1 MSTPSETVLLVFVAI
16 TGLAVLLQAVVLL
29 AIFLAIRKNAGML
42 QQQLDILRTSVMPV
56 VTGTHDLLTQV
67 GPHIG
72 SLSKDLAEISKGLR
86 VQSAEFQTLTS
97 DIMAR
102 AERQSIR
109 LDAMCTSALDTVGR
123 AGNVLV
129 DTINVPLRQISGMA
143 AFARAAL
150 GAFRSAPPR
159 PRPTHAAA
167 DKDMFV

>member
-1 MSTPSETVLLVFVAI
+1 MSTHSDSVLLVFVAV

-29 AIFLAIRKNAGML
+29 AIYLAMRKTSSML
-42 QQQLDILRTSVMPV
+42 QQQVDNLRDSVMPL
-56 VTGTHDLLTQV
+56 VTSTHKLVSSV
-67 GPHIG
+67 GPNIDAVA
-72 SLSKDLAEISKGLR
+72 KDLAEISKGLR

-97 DIMAR
+97 DILAR
-102 AERQSIR
+102 AERQSVR

-143 AFARAAL
+143 AFARAAI
-150 GAFRSAPPR
+150 GAFRSTPPQ